1 MKNAKFLH
9 KGLVL
14 LCMAVLLGAMSVCR
28 AGAREP
34 ASEESVKAAIL
45 FNLIRFVEWPVSA
58 VPDPSAPWIV
68 ATFGQDALQKRM
80 VEMAASAGLSSRVS
94 VLEVGELGQ
103 LEDCRDGIKVLYI
116 ARSAHKLIPQI
127 LDLLQARPVLTVG
140 DDEGFVIRGGMMNYV
155 RRNNRIRFDINLDQA
170 EKSRLKM
177 SSRLFSLAR
186 VIVRD
191 GVARERQ

>member
-14 LCMAVLLGAMSVCR
+14 LCLAVLLAVMSVCR

-45 FNLIRFVEWPVSA
+45 FNLIRFVEWPVSSVA
-58 VPDPSAPWIV
+58 DPSAPRIV
-68 ATFGQDALQKRM
+68 AIFGQDAQQERM
-80 VEMAASAGLSSRVS
+80 VEMVASAGLSSRVS
-94 VLEVGELGQ
+94 VLEIRELNE
-103 LEDCRDGIKVLYI
+103 LEVCRDSIQVLYV

-127 LDLLQARPVLTVG
+127 LDLLQARPVLTVC
-140 DDEGFVIRGGMMNYV
+140 DDEGFVRHGGMMNYV
-155 RRNNRIRFDINLDQA
+155 RQNSRIRFDINLDEA

-177 SSRLFSLAR
+177 SARLFDLAR
-186 VIVRD
+186 VIVKD
-191 GVARERQ
+191 GVARER